1 MDAGI
6 GRGRVN
12 LSLRKA
18 ALPVNIMGSLGKMF
32 KKRPDS
38 GVSYKGIQKAEG
50 GLNWLTLTIL

>member
-6 GRGRVN
+6 GRDRVS

-32 KKRPDS
+32 QRPDS
-38 GVSYKGIQKAEG
+38 GACYRGFRKQRV
-50 GLNWLTLTIL
+50 